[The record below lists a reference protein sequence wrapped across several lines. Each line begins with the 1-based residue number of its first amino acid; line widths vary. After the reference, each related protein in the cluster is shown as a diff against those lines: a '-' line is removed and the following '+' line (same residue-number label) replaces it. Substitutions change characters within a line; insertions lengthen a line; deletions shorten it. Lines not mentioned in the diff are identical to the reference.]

1 MVKNKMNM
9 IKFVIL
15 VVVLTFA
22 SWTIINAYA
31 YAIDG
36 SETVTNDYFSIK
48 IPDSWAYTESFTP
61 QSNNIIFGPT
71 NGILL
76 TLDKF
81 SDMLLSQDKEK
92 YSEKIQEGGLSARFN
107 QDTGYRIKN
116 APLESYVRYAID
128 DYGIQNITSQHYT
141 TVGKEKAVRI
151 DANESAYYGNSNIV
165 LYLLMHD
172 KQPYQINYIANP
184 KNYEKYLPE
193 FEQMVK
199 SFRFVGSP
207 SSENENLSENE
218 TDERTNHFELQDF
231 CIDPIYQNKGYGAKA
246 IKIMEEKHKD
256 IKIWTLSTFKFS
268 LKNQHLYEKMGYV
281 KIGQDKRGFQYE
293 KNID

>member
-1 MVKNKMNM
+1 MNKIVLVMAMVT
-9 IKFVIL
+9 ISLTVGL
-15 VVVLTFA
+15 VSL
-22 SWTIINAYA
+22 SMQYS
-31 YAIDG
+31 Y
-36 SETVTNDYFSIK
+36 SETVANDYFSIK

-61 QSNNIIFGPT
+61 ESNNIIFGPT

-76 TLDKF
+76 TLDNF
-81 SDMLLSQDKEK
+81 SNMLLSPDKEK

-107 QDTGYRIKN
+107 QDNGYRIKN

-151 DANESAYYGNSNIV
+151 DANESAYYGDSNIV

-172 KQPYQINYIANP
+172 KKPYQINYIANP

-207 SSENENLSENE
+207 SSESENLPENENITNTKTNFSGANLTENPSV
-218 TDERTNHFELQDF
+218 NVFSNSL
-231 CIDPIYQNKGYGAKA
+231 PQN
-246 IKIMEEKHKD
+246 D
-256 IKIWTLSTFKFS
+256 SN
-268 LKNQHLYEKMGYV
+268 KNQEELYNECV
-281 KIGQDKRGFQYE
+281 KTAGKSLCDFLFKR
-293 KNID
+293 